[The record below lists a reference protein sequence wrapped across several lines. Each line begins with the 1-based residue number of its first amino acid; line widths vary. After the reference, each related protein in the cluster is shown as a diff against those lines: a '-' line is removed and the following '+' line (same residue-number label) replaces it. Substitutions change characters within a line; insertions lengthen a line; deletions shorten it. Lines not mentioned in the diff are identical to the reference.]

1 MRAAVCKTLTS
12 VSYSQSLTEME
23 RSRLALV
30 VLMCVLLFSQNRI
43 SGAEVEM
50 KVRPGDNI
58 TLYCDRSFTG
68 SRFVWIRNCSHENQP
83 SLIINVV
90 SLDMGT
96 LQRFSSDYNRSSNSY
111 DLHITNISVSDLGL
125 YYCGE
130 VENKVYEDEQRR
142 TNRYEVYYYGNRT
155 TRLSFAEEVTP
166 CSGLNITSTPRVSD
180 CVFCWTLLFSVC
192 PVCVLLSSI
201 CLFCLCQRKNTDAAA
216 DQKVHSRGRNTIE
229 GEDEEVCYAS
239 LDVKTRRQKQRKTKR
254 AQCSDFSTYAQVR
267 TDTQ

>member
-1 MRAAVCKTLTS
+1 
-12 VSYSQSLTEME
+12 
-23 RSRLALV
+23 
-30 VLMCVLLFSQNRI
+30 
-43 SGAEVEM
+43 M

-83 SLIINVV
+83 SLEIDIMR
-90 SLDMGT
+90 LDKEIF
-96 LQRFSSDYNRSSNSY
+96 QRFSSVQNRSSNSN

-125 YYCGE
+125 YYCAD
-130 VENKVYEDEQRR
+130 VKSKVNEDDKGRGYQH
-142 TNRYEVYYYGNRT
+142 EVYYNGNRT

-180 CVFCWTLLFSVC
+180 CVLCWTLLFSVC
-192 PVCVLLSSI
+192 PVCVLLFSI

-254 AQCSDFSTYAQVR
+254 AQCSDFSTYAQLDDLVFPETTVQTKIRKLHRRKLVWLNDNCRAVVR
-267 TDTQ
+267 SIVFFLFFFTCGLKK

>member
-1 MRAAVCKTLTS
+1 
-12 VSYSQSLTEME
+12 
-23 RSRLALV
+23 
-30 VLMCVLLFSQNRI
+30 
-43 SGAEVEM
+43 M

-58 TLYCDRSFTG
+58 TLYCDRSSTLG
-68 SRFVWIRNCSHENQP
+68 SLIVWIRNCSHENQP
-83 SLIINVV
+83 SLEIDFTKWNKEIF
-90 SLDMGT
+90 
-96 LQRFSSDYNRSSNSY
+96 QRFSSVQNRSSNSY

-130 VENKVYEDEQRR
+130 VENKVDKDA
-142 TNRYEVYYYGNRT
+142 NGIISSSKVYYNGNRT

-180 CVFCWTLLFSVC
+180 CVLCWTLLFSVC

-201 CLFCLCQRKNTDAAA
+201 CLYCLYQRKTTDAAA
-216 DQKVHSRGRNTIE
+216 DQKVNSRGRNTIE

-254 AQCSDFSTYAQVR
+254 VQSSDFSTYAQLKLKSKHIFKASK
-267 TDTQ
+267 DFY